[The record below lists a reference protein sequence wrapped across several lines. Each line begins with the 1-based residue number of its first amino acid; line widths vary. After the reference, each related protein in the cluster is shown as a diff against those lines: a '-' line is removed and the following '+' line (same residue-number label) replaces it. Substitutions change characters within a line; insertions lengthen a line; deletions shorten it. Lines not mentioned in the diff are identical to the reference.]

1 MLAPKVVIKERDHAR
16 CEIIAYVIKSREIIE
31 DLETQFDEKC
41 KIERE
46 DAMEKASLENA
57 LEEEQELRVSLEE
70 KLESLDE
77 SNDLIIAKIIEIG
90 RASCRE
96 RVSSPV

>member
-1 MLAPKVVIKERDHAR
+1 MDVESITKKGEMVFGALPKGSKAITPL

-70 KLESLDE
+70 KL
-77 SNDLIIAKIIEIG
+77 
-90 RASCRE
+90 
-96 RVSSPV
+96 